1 MKNNK
6 IKKELKRSTALIL
19 AFLLASI
26 CSLAVYATVSYD
38 SSQDPVV
45 SLSGMQAYVTEK
57 INELKTTVSGID
69 SRLKALELA
78 YSMGGASSGG
88 NNNAGNDT
96 PAINSEAL
104 QSLLDRIGALETK
117 ATELEKANSSLKT
130 ELSSTKEELNGLIA
144 ELDSKYTAVST
155 ELTSLAD
162 KLSKLQSQF
171 STMKSDV
178 STLSNDFKQLS
189 TISTKLNSLT
199 NKVNNLTSG
208 SGDIG
213 KLKEQCKQLQ
223 EDMEA
228 VLLKAGTLY
237 KPVFVP
243 CGATI
248 RALGTDD
255 SVLVVLRSGAAV
267 AVSPFKESGS
277 AQGLNDLSDGTE
289 LYDGEALTLFHNVLI
304 PRGGEDGRGV
314 TITSFDGAYVMVG
327 GNYVIVQP

>member
-19 AFLLASI
+19 AFLLASC

-57 INELKTTVSGID
+57 IDELKTIVSGID
-69 SRLKALELA
+69 LRLQALELA
-78 YSMGGASSGG
+78 YSTGNAPSGG
-88 NNNAGNDT
+88 GSGGGT
-96 PAINSEAL
+96 EAL
-104 QSLLDRIGALETK
+104 QSLLDRISALENKT
-117 ATELEKANSSLKT
+117 AELESANTALKNSLD
-130 ELSSTKEELNGLIA
+130 STKEELSDMIA
-144 ELDSKYTAVST
+144 ELEGQYNSLSA
-155 ELTSLAD
+155 ELNSLSD
-162 KLSKLQSQF
+162 QLSKLQGQF
-171 STMKSDV
+171 TSLKSDV

-199 NKVNNLTSG
+199 NKVNNLTSA

-213 KLKEQCKQLQ
+213 KLKAQCEQLQ
-223 EDMEA
+223 ADMDV

-243 CGATI
+243 YGATI
-248 RALGTDD
+248 RALADED
-255 SVLVVLRSGAAV
+255 SVLVVLRSGSAV
-267 AVSPFKESGS
+267 AVSPFTAAGT
-277 AQGLNDLSDGTE
+277 AQGLNDLSDGNE
-289 LYDGEALTLFHNVLI
+289 LYDGENLTLFHNVLI

-314 TITSFDGAYVMVG
+314 TITSFDGAYVMIG
-327 GNYVIVQP
+327 GNYVILQP

>member
-19 AFLLASI
+19 AFLLAST

-57 INELKTTVSGID
+57 IDELKTIVSGID
-69 SRLKALELA
+69 SRLQALELA
-78 YSMGGASSGG
+78 YSTGGAPSGDG
-88 NNNAGNDT
+88 SGSG
-96 PAINSEAL
+96 PSSEAL
-104 QSLLDRIGALETK
+104 QSLLDRLSALETK
-117 ATELEKANSSLKT
+117 ATELEKANSALKT
-130 ELSSTKEELNGLIA
+130 ELGATKDELNGLID
-144 ELDSKYTAVST
+144 ELDNKYTSVAN
-155 ELTSLAD
+155 ELASLSD
-162 KLSKLQSQF
+162 QLSKLQSQF
-171 STMKSDV
+171 TSMKSDV

-213 KLKEQCKQLQ
+213 KLKEQCTQLQ
-223 EDMEA
+223 KDMEA

-255 SVLVVLRSGAAV
+255 SVLVILRSGAAV
-267 AVSPFKESGS
+267 AVSPFNESGS

-289 LYDGEALTLFHNVLI
+289 LYDGEPLTLFHNVLI

-314 TITSFDGAYVMVG
+314 TITSFDGAYVMIG
-327 GNYVIVQP
+327 GNHVIIQP